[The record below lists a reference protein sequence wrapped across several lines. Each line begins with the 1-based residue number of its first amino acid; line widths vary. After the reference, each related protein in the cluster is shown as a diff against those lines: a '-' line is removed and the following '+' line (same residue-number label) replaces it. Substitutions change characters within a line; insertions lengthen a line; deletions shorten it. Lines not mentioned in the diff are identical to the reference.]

1 MASEIFYR
9 RQRYKED
16 GQQKDKALPSLIVCP
31 STLVN
36 HWLFEIKKFC
46 PNGLEADAYT
56 GKDAKQR
63 SLLRQRLRDSDDIIV
78 MSYESLRNDVCDLIV
93 RRPQTLVFP
102 LLF

>member
-1 MASEIFYR
+1 MIAGMASEIFYR

-46 PNGLEADAYT
+46 PDSLQADAYT

-63 SLLRQRLRDSDDIIV
+63 SLLRQKLRDSDNIIV
-78 MSYESLRNDVCDLIV
+78 MSYESLRNDVDDLIV
-93 RRPQTLVFP
+93 RRP
-102 LLF
+102 